1 MHWPS
6 PPLPLFMKHIAIT
19 GAGPA
24 GVATALLLA
33 QQGLKVTLV
42 EQEPK
47 FDRLF
52 RGEGLM
58 PSGLEAL
65 YQMGLKETFKE
76 IPSRRLDAW
85 DFYVGGRRRMRVKEP
100 TKNGVST
107 QIINQTALL
116 EAMVEKAKALP
127 NFEFCPGWQ
136 VVDFLRDSKASV
148 VENRAEETVVGL
160 RVKKTGQRRDIFADA
175 LVGADGRYSRM
186 RKLAGLTLNNS
197 PTQFDVLWF
206 KLPAPASLKKETP
219 FVACLQPD
227 SQFAFYP
234 SWDGRLQIGWIV
246 EKGTGKERHSQLKE
260 QDWIERFATA
270 LPPKLAEHFRRH
282 KNELE
287 GPIFLEVQVG
297 CCEQWSI
304 PGLLLIGDAAHPM
317 APNRAQGI
325 NMALRDAIVVA
336 NHLAQIDKQG
346 RVTNEVLQAIQSE
359 RQPEVEA
366 VQKMQLAEWRKVEFI
381 SRPGLPYQGFKAIA
395 STFGRFAFAQNIW
408 LHEQKGL
415 REGVVPVR
423 LNSQ

>member
-1 MHWPS
+1 
-6 PPLPLFMKHIAIT
+6 MKHIAIA

-47 FDRLF
+47 FDRFF

-65 YQMGLKETFKE
+65 YQMGLKETFSK

-100 TKNGVST
+100 ILKGIST
-107 QIINQTALL
+107 QIFNQTALL

-136 VVDFLRDSKASV
+136 VVDFLCDRLKD
-148 VENRAEETVVGL
+148 TVTGL
-160 RVKKTGQRRDIFADA
+160 RVKKSGQSRDISADG
-175 LVGADGRYSRM
+175 VIGADGRYSRV
-186 RKLAGLTLNNS
+186 RKLAGLTLNES

-206 KLPAPASLKKETP
+206 KLPAPPSLKKETP

-246 EKGTGKERHSQLKE
+246 EKGGEKGKVGEEKRARLSQLKDR
-260 QDWIERFATA
+260 DWIERFAAA
-270 LPPKLAEHFRRH
+270 LPPKLAEHFRNYRD
-282 KNELE
+282 ELE
-287 GPIFLEVQVG
+287 GPIFLDVQVG

-336 NHLAQIDKQG
+336 NHLAQGANRK
-346 RVTNEVLQAIQSE
+346 VSNEVFGTIQSE

-395 STFGRFAFAQNIW
+395 STFGRFEFAQKIW

-415 REGVVPVR
+415 REGVVPVN
-423 LNSQ
+423 LNV

>member
-1 MHWPS
+1 
-6 PPLPLFMKHIAIT
+6 MKHIAIA

-33 QQGLKVTLV
+33 QQGLKVTLI
-42 EQEPK
+42 EQERT
-47 FDRLF
+47 FDRVF

-65 YQMGLKETFKE
+65 YQMGLKETLAQ

-100 TKNGVST
+100 EQNGIST
-107 QIINQTALL
+107 RIINQTALL
-116 EAMVEKAKALP
+116 EAMVAKAKALP

-136 VVDFLRDSKASV
+136 VVDFLRDRVKD
-148 VENRAEETVVGL
+148 TIIGL
-160 RVKKTGQRRDIFADA
+160 RIKKTGQSRDIFADGVIA
-175 LVGADGRYSRM
+175 SDGRYSRV
-186 RKLAGLTLNNS
+186 RKLAGLTLDKS
-197 PTQFDVLWF
+197 PAQFDVLWF
-206 KLPAPASLKKETP
+206 KLPAPPSLKKETP

-234 SWDGRLQIGWIV
+234 SWDNRLQIGWIV
-246 EKGTGKERHSQLKE
+246 EKGFGSAQPKGQVDKSGGLSQFKDR
-260 QDWIERFATA
+260 DWIETFAAA
-270 LPPKLAEHFRRH
+270 LPPKLAEHFRDYRD
-282 KNELE
+282 ELE
-287 GPIFLEVQVG
+287 GPIFLDVQVG
-297 CCEQWSI
+297 CCAQWSI

-336 NHLAQIDKQG
+336 NHLAKGDNRNGK
-346 RVTNEVLQAIQSE
+346 VPDEVFQAIQSE

-366 VQKMQLAEWRKVEFI
+366 VQKLQLAEWRKVEFI

-395 STFGRFAFAQNIW
+395 STFGRFPFAQNLW
-408 LHEQKGL
+408 LHDQKGL
-415 REGVVPVR
+415 REGIVPVA
-423 LNSQ
+423 LNA